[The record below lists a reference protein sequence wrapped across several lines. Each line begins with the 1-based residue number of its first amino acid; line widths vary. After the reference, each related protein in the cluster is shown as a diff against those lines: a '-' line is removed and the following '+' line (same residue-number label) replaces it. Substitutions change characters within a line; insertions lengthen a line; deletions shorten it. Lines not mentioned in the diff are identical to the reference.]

1 VVPEV
6 LKAEAH
12 VRKED
17 VDGTIECTNAAFGE
31 DPAKGKKK

>member
-6 LKAEAH
+6 LRGEAH
-12 VRKED
+12 VQKDD
-17 VDGTIECTNAAFGE
+17 VDGTIECKDAAFGE